1 MWPCTAKMQWTKGWI
16 KIKFSAE
23 AFALRGSNVKSVHQ
37 NHPAMTW
44 QPRLVK
50 QTGFL
55 GQDWLFLHQW
65 SSLST
70 SPVSTSRCSKPSP
83 PSLSSGSSG
92 RACPSN
98 SGSWQTAFTGNHVGC
113 KLWIFQGKSSFKKR
127 KNGDPQPP
135 IPLMWSS
142 YFVANIATKIVFFYF
157 CFKLHCVSQV
167 VKI

>member
-1 MWPCTAKMQWTKGWI
+1 M
-16 KIKFSAE
+16 
-23 AFALRGSNVKSVHQ
+23 LRPLHCRAPMSKSVHQ

-55 GQDWLFLHQW
+55 GQDWLFLHQQW

-70 SPVSTSRCSKPSP
+70 SPVNTSRCSKPSP

-135 IPLMWSS
+135 VPLMWSS
-142 YFVANIATKIVFFYF
+142 YFVANIATKIAFFISASNF
-157 CFKLHCVSQV
+157 SVSQV
-167 VKI
+167 VKISWGSLNDGFPN